1 MEEQISEVKELI
13 SKYLSNDD
21 RLAKQKLSFLVQS
34 EPRLLLIEGLKLLS
48 LCIEIDSCEAN
59 GCDHNTRELSVENF
73 LSENRV
79 LCPGLPLVVP
89 DGFKMNGNVLI
100 ILECFVRSSPA
111 NFEQKYREDL
121 VKLNSL
127 KEDLTTVGITMLP
140 LIDGRTNFQTDRL
153 PEWANERFRT
163 LLFSLLTFSQESSRM
178 FEEAEYLRLCES
190 LNVSGSKRSGIENI
204 NILSDHRS
212 EHYDE
217 LLKLCHVG
225 INNHMSCFDVKREVI
240 QEFQAFRNK
249 LQGSVVQKQFLR
261 VNRGDLIKAFNEM
274 YTLKTGNEPEPL
286 DRLLNDYYHSC
297 PLITMLYCELPKDN
311 NHQSDV
317 SCVRN
322 WRSLLNKVKSL
333 RLLNTRRKLML
344 IFDSILLLAHVKD
357 LESYGC
363 LADSEWMGSSFLS
376 VNDRLVSLPATQKDL
391 KTWLQRRLSRSLH
404 QDTVQNKN
412 KNKNKNKNT
421 YEVFSTMVSR
431 ILSKAKEALLLV
443 NLTFEDYNV
452 DEDILSESS
461 FLKMMSLEVNGVEP
475 TINYERNP
483 IDRLSYNMGTMDP
496 DSQLDLKRLS
506 SLSLALVN
514 SMKTSSTVKLRQN
527 EHGKLRYKRVRCKE
541 AYYQDFLIEGH
552 RLMLIYQKTG
562 ECSKCYSVNDANT
575 GELCSFY
582 ADPKRF
588 FPAIFSDC
596 VLQEMID
603 TMISWLMECSELKEV
618 LREIKFLLKMAVLVI
633 LTNPTKR
640 IQKLL
645 QNLRYFIMAFVSEY
659 HHKDLLGKL
668 REDLIT
674 DCEFLLYR
682 IIRTLLNIVL
692 DINVSTMLTNRFKFV
707 LNLSYLCHLITKET
721 PDRMTDQIKC
731 FEKFIEPK
739 MQFDSVNVNPLEP
752 ADGGELKFL
761 LKSAEK
767 FLSKPDCFS
776 EEGVVFKTP
785 GVSKKIFSMMVSSFN
800 NGSLFK
806 QSELKEGIKDPLVM
820 SGCATALDLASNKS
834 VVVNKYS
841 DGERVIEYDYD
852 KMVATAVCQ
861 LSEVFSRKGKY
872 VLNREDY
879 DFKIQQIMSDLV
891 IGKSKPQGSELTE
904 VTCEEIDEVL
914 MEGGAADY
922 FDSIRQSIDAV
933 MSKFSWSSSEALTA
947 RENECSIDDL
957 NKVLQDKAQLKLI
970 RNELSCH
977 MVEDFDVMTL
987 PYDAYEDIC
996 KNVYS
1001 DPDLKSKYFYL
1012 ESLQSCPITK
1022 IAQAVCTRTLHD
1034 GEFFQCFKS
1043 LLLQMNANKLSGK
1056 FNHYKSKCL
1065 NFKLDR
1071 DRLFDD
1077 TRISERESNSEAL
1090 SKALCLTNCTTAA
1103 LKNLCFYSQESPQ
1116 SYNSQGP
1123 DTGRLKFSLSYKEQ
1137 VGGNRELYI
1146 GDLRTKMFTRLI
1158 EDYFEALTKQFRGSC
1173 LNDEHEFENAI
1184 FSMKFNVSLG
1194 LLSYSLDHSKWGPMM
1209 TPFLFL
1215 ATLQN
1220 INWCSLDTLSDAKS
1234 RDYVSTMLSWH
1245 IHKLVEVPFN
1255 VVTAMMKSF
1264 IKSKLGLKMNL
1275 SETMTERFFFEHFR
1289 SGRVPSHISSILDMG
1304 QGILHNTSDF
1314 YGLISERFINYCINC
1329 LYEGNID
1336 AYTSS
1341 DDQISLFDKSL
1352 SGLFEKDPEEFEYIL
1367 EFHNYLSDQLNKFI
1381 SPKSVIGSF
1390 AAEFK
1395 SRFFVWGDE
1404 VPLLTKFVAA
1414 SLHNI
1419 KCKEPHQLAETIDTI
1434 IDQAVANGVPV
1445 KLCNIIQERT
1455 LNLLRYAQYP
1465 IDPFLMFCF
1474 SDVKDW
1480 VDGNRGYRIM
1490 RNIEMLEP
1498 EGTRKVRSFLRRL
1511 YNSLKTGQLHE
1522 EFTAA
1527 YLSGDPYQSLVK
1539 LSEMFDTEK
1548 LTSEELGLSWL
1559 NLSAH
1564 YPLRM
1569 VLRQKVIYTGAVNVE
1584 EEKLP
1589 TIVKTLQNKLSSNF
1603 TRGAQ
1608 KLLSEAINRSA
1619 FQSSIASG
1627 FVGLC
1632 RTLGS
1637 KCVRG
1642 PDKENVYIKSV
1653 LNQSSMVEGVRR
1665 MLVKGIDIWKVDNP
1679 LDVLSANLKGSYF
1692 RPILWDYLCIALSTA
1707 LEIGSWVLGEPKVK
1721 IHLPQM
1727 KFRPCDYFPMKPSVT
1742 RLLEDKVGFN
1752 HIIHSFRRLYPDI
1765 FEKHLLPFMS
1775 DLAST
1780 KMKWSPRVKF
1790 LDLCVML
1797 DVNCE
1802 AMSLVSHIV
1811 KWKREEHYV
1820 VLSDE
1825 LSVSHDRS
1833 HESLADERVVST
1845 EDVSENFLRQVYFE
1859 SFARPFV
1866 ATSRTLGSFTWF
1878 PHRTSLPESE
1888 GLASLGPFGT
1898 FVEKVIFKG
1907 IERPM
1912 YRHDLFCGYAWL
1924 DFDIG
1929 EIYINLS
1936 KLIQSGFT
1944 ETECF
1949 ESLSEFMFALSN
1961 LEPGSIEVSM
1971 TVNFQVKSQGESLRE
1986 KFFIHCK
1993 FCGSFSREGRFEFDS
2008 IKVQYSG
2015 AVNRAAVLDC
2025 WRLVLTSNHFL
2036 GDVVTWYLDAANI
2049 RDYLKDGSA
2058 VGEVVPIEVK
2068 VDRDTLKL
2076 DTLDFERV
2084 GPDINV
2090 VPLVVKDGYIF
2101 EGDKKLVPFNPSIHD
2116 QDFEILAKELGSDD
2130 RELLRNMIQK
2140 MITVRGSQGLQW
2152 HSLDIVSVLAR
2163 TMPTDYREFMTEAL
2177 SVLESWTGFKGYSL
2191 CFSKTKNALMV
2202 HSSEG
2207 NLRLK
2212 GRLCKKLF
2220 DDPVRVE
2227 DIE

>member
-1 MEEQISEVKELI
+1 MEEQISEVKDII

-21 RLAKQKLSFLVQS
+21 RLAKQKLAFLVQS
-34 EPRLLLIEGLKLLS
+34 EPKLLLIEGLKLLS

-59 GCDHNTRELSVENF
+59 GCDHNTKELSVENF

-79 LCPGLPLVVP
+79 LCPGLPMVVP
-89 DGFKMNGNVLI
+89 DGFKLNGNVLM

-127 KEDLTTVGITMLP
+127 KEDLMTVGITMLP

-163 LLFSLLTFSQESSRM
+163 LLFSLLAFSQESSRM
-178 FEEAEYLRLCES
+178 FEEAEYSRLCES
-190 LNVSGSKRSGIENI
+190 LNVSGGKRSGIENI

-212 EHYDE
+212 EHFDE

-225 INNHMSCFDVKREVI
+225 INNHMSSLDVKREII

-249 LQGSVVQKQFLR
+249 LQNGVIERQFLR
-261 VNRGDLIKAFNEM
+261 VNREELIKAFNEM
-274 YTLKTGNEPEPL
+274 YTLRVGDKPELL
-286 DRLLNDYYHSC
+286 DSLLNDYYHSC
-297 PLITMLYCELPKDN
+297 PLITMLYCELPNGKSC
-311 NHQSDV
+311 QSDI
-317 SCVRN
+317 SHVRG

-333 RLLNTRRKLML
+333 RLINTRRKLML
-344 IFDSILLLAHVKD
+344 IFDSILLLAHMKD
-357 LESYGC
+357 LSVNGHLVE
-363 LADSEWMGSSFLS
+363 SEWMGSSFLS

-391 KTWLQRRLSRSLH
+391 KTWLQRRTNRLSHSH
-404 QDTVQNKN
+404 QSQSA
-412 KNKNKNKNT
+412 
-421 YEVFSTMVSR
+421 YEVFSTMVNR
-431 ILSKAKEALLLV
+431 VLNKAKEVLLLV
-443 NLTFEDYNV
+443 NLTFKDYNV

-461 FLKMMSLEVNGVEP
+461 FTEMMSLEVNGVEP
-475 TINYERNP
+475 TINYEKNP
-483 IDRLSYNMGTMDP
+483 IDRFSYNIQAMDP
-496 DSQLDLKRLS
+496 DNQSDLKRLS
-506 SLSLALVN
+506 SISLALVN

-527 EHGKLRYKRVRCKE
+527 EHGKLRYKCVRCKE

-562 ECSKCYSVNDANT
+562 ECSKCYSVNDAVV

-582 ADPKRF
+582 ADPKRY
-588 FPAIFSDC
+588 FPAIFSDS

-603 TMISWLMECSELKEV
+603 TMISWLTECSELKEFIK
-618 LREIKFLLKMAVLVI
+618 EIKSLLKMVVMVV

-640 IQKLL
+640 IQKFL
-645 QNLRYFIMAFVSEY
+645 QNLRYFTMAYVSEY
-659 HHKDLLGKL
+659 HHKDLLEKL

-674 DCEFLLYR
+674 NCEFLLYR
-682 IIRTLLNIVL
+682 ITRSILNIVF
-692 DINVSTMLTNRFKFV
+692 NVNVTTMITNRFKFI

-721 PDRMTDQIKC
+721 PDRLTDQIKC

-739 MQFDSVNVNPLEP
+739 MKFDSVNVNPLEP
-752 ADGGELKFL
+752 ADQEELRSL
-761 LKSAEK
+761 LMSADK
-767 FLSKPDCFS
+767 FLSKPDCFGD
-776 EEGVVFKTP
+776 EGILFKTP
-785 GVSKKIFSMMVSSFN
+785 GVSRKIFSMMVSSFN

-806 QSELKEGIKDPLVM
+806 QAELKNGVKDPLVV

-834 VVVNKYS
+834 VVVNKYT
-841 DGERVIEYDYD
+841 DGDRIIEYDYD
-852 KMVATAVCQ
+852 KLVATAVCQ

-872 VLNREDY
+872 VLSKEDY

-891 IGKSKPQGSELTE
+891 IGRSKLHGSEIGLNS
-904 VTCEEIDEVL
+904 CEEVDEVL
-914 MEGGAADY
+914 IEGGAADY
-922 FDSIRQSIDAV
+922 FDSIKQSVDTV
-933 MSKFSWSSSEALTA
+933 MSKFSWSGSESSATLKS
-947 RENECSIDDL
+947 ECSIDDL
-957 NKVLQDKAQLKLI
+957 SLALQDKAQLRLI

-987 PYDAYEDIC
+987 PYDTYEEIC
-996 KNVYS
+996 KSVYS
-1001 DPDLKSKYFYL
+1001 DPSLRSKYFYL
-1012 ESLQSCPITK
+1012 ESLESCPLTK
-1022 IAQAVCTRTLHD
+1022 MAQAVCTRTFHD
-1034 GEFFQCFKS
+1034 EEYFQCFKS

-1071 DRLFDD
+1071 DRLFNE

-1090 SKALCLTNCTTAA
+1090 SKALSLTNCTTAA

-1158 EDYFEALTKQFRGSC
+1158 EDYFEALTSQFKGSC
-1173 LNDEHEFENAI
+1173 LNDEHEFENAV

-1220 INWCSLDTLSDAKS
+1220 INWPSLDTLSDAKS
-1234 RDYVSTMLSWH
+1234 RDYVSSMLSWH

-1264 IKSKLGLKMNL
+1264 IKSKLGLKKNL

-1289 SGRVPSHISSILDMG
+1289 LGKVPSHISSILDKG
-1304 QGILHNTSDF
+1304 QGILQNTSDF
-1314 YGLISERFINYCINC
+1314 YGLISERFINYCISC
-1329 LYEGNID
+1329 LYEGNVD
-1336 AYTSS
+1336 AFTSS

-1352 SGLFEKDPEEFEYIL
+1352 SDLLEKDPDEFEYIL

-1381 SPKSVIGSF
+1381 SPKSVKGNF

-1445 KLCNIIQERT
+1445 KLCNIVQERT

-1465 IDPFLMFCF
+1465 IDPFLMFCS

-1498 EGTRKVRSFLRRL
+1498 NGTRKVRSFLRRL
-1511 YNSLKTGQLHE
+1511 YNNLKTGLLHE

-1527 YLSGDPYQSLVK
+1527 YLSGDPYQSLAK
-1539 LSEMFDTEK
+1539 LSKIFDTEI
-1548 LTSEELGLSWL
+1548 LNDEELGLSWL
-1559 NLSAH
+1559 NLSAY

-1619 FQSSIASG
+1619 FQSCIASG

-1642 PDKENVYIKSV
+1642 PERENFYIKSIM
-1653 LNQSSMVEGVRR
+1653 NQSMMMEGVSRE
-1665 MLVKGIDIWKVDNP
+1665 LVMGVDVWRVRNP
-1679 LDVLSANLKGSYF
+1679 LDNSRAQQKWGNYF

-1707 LEIGSWVLGEPKVK
+1707 LEIGSWVLGEPKLK
-1721 IHLPQM
+1721 SPLPQM

-1820 VLSDE
+1820 ILSDE
-1825 LSVSHDRS
+1825 LSISHDRS

-1845 EDVSENFLRQVYFE
+1845 EDVSENFLRQIYFE

-1878 PHRTSLPESE
+1878 PHKTSLPESE

-1898 FVEKVIFKG
+1898 FIEKVIFKG

-1912 YRHDLFCGYAWL
+1912 YRHDLFSGYAWL
-1924 DFDIG
+1924 DFDFG
-1929 EIYINLS
+1929 EFYINSS
-1936 KLIQSGFT
+1936 KLIQYGLT
-1944 ETECF
+1944 EMRYF
-1949 ESLSEFMFALSN
+1949 EDLSEFMSMLSS
-1961 LEPGSIEVSM
+1961 LKPGSIEISL

-1993 FCGSFSREGRFEFDS
+1993 FYGSFDVDGKFEFNN
-2008 IKVQYSG
+2008 IGVQYSG
-2015 AVNRAAVLDC
+2015 AINRSAVLDC
-2025 WRLVLTSNHFL
+2025 WRLILTNSHFL
-2036 GDVVTWYLDAANI
+2036 GDKVIWHLNTANI
-2049 RDYLKDGSA
+2049 KDYLKDGSM
-2058 VGEVVPIEVK
+2058 VGEVVPIEVIIN
-2068 VDRDTLKL
+2068 RDALRL

-2084 GPDINV
+2084 GPDVNV

-2116 QDFEILAKELGSDD
+2116 QDFEILVKELCIDD
-2130 RELLRNMIQK
+2130 KELLKDMIQK

-2152 HSLDIVSVLAR
+2152 HSLDIVAVL
-2163 TMPTDYREFMTEAL
+2163 TKNMPTNYKDFITESL
-2177 SVLESWTGFKGYSL
+2177 SVLDSWTGFKGYSL
-2191 CFSKTKNALMV
+2191 CFSKTKNTLMI
-2202 HSSEG
+2202 HTSEG

-2212 GRLCKKLF
+2212 GKLCRKLF
-2220 DDPVRVE
+2220 DDPVHVE